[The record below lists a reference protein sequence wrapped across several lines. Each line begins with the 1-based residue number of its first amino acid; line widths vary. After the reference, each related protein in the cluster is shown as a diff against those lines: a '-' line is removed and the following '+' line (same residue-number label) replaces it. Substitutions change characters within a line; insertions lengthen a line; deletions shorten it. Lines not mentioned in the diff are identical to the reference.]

1 MIRAALRILGLI
13 LTLMLSSL
21 LTGCTH
27 SLHISHVSDFSPTMK
42 SYAAGELVKVKK
54 EQFVVMGFVQDTNYV
69 DQAYRDLKTSCPG
82 GSVQG
87 ITSQYSTSHGFFSWT
102 HYLEM
107 QGLCVR

>member
-1 MIRAALRILGLI
+1 MIRAILQILALL
-13 LTLMLSSL
+13 LTLL
-21 LTGCTH
+21 LAGCTH

-42 SYAAGELVKVKK
+42 PYAAGELVKVKK

-69 DQAYRDLKTSCPG
+69 DQAYRDLTSSCPG